1 MNAPAKLN
9 LRNGETRATLALGL
23 GALAVLVSGWVHF
36 YLYFRGGYRGIAPD
50 SFAGVTISRS
60 FAVNAIAAVVT
71 AEGVLVSVRWREL
84 RFPAAAAGAG
94 FAVATIVAYVLSR
107 TVGLLGFEESSTTT
121 YSVIALIAEGI
132 AFVTLA
138 PVALM
143 GLRDAAR
150 QRSYRLRSG

>member
-1 MNAPAKLN
+1 MNPEAETNP
-9 LRNGETRATLALGL
+9 GIPETRTTVALGL

-36 YLYFRGGYRGIAPD
+36 YLYFRGGYRGIAPE
-50 SFAGVTISRS
+50 SFAGITISRS
-60 FAVNAIAAVVT
+60 FAVNAIAAVVI

-132 AFVTLA
+132 ALVTLA
-138 PVALM
+138 PVALV

-150 QRSYRLRSG
+150 QRTYRLRSG